1 MMIQQELKYRI
12 VKSDA
17 TKIFILCM
25 SMFLFVLLIKVYFQL
40 NDFKP
45 AWFAESYYPF
55 FGISDSVSKTMQHG
69 WVLLT
74 HFLVEDD
81 LLFLLTNSLWL
92 YFFCL
97 LLEESKPA
105 NTVFILFIISG
116 ILTGLVALILVG
128 INPNFLPAKFY
139 LGMKAPLMTI
149 ATAAILANPKRK
161 VFESFNGGIPIA
173 VAGVL
178 FITLT
183 LFVSYQSG
191 LAAVVTIFS
200 GIVVG
205 IIFHY
210 GLQKFVGKYADRL
223 NDYQAKKDAKENE
236 NSLYTFEENGYQV
249 VQVSQ
254 NKIDEILDKINAK
267 GIQSI
272 SAQEKEWLKN
282 YSNK

>member
-1 MMIQQELKYRI
+1 
-12 VKSDA
+12 
-17 TKIFILCM
+17 
-25 SMFLFVLLIKVYFQL
+25 
-40 NDFKP
+40 
-45 AWFAESYYPF
+45 
-55 FGISDSVSKTMQHG
+55 
-69 WVLLT
+69 
-74 HFLVEDD
+74 LVEDD

-92 YFFCL
+92 YFFGL

-173 VAGVL
+173 VAGAL

-223 NDYQAKKDAKENE
+223 NDYQAKKDEKENE
-236 NSLYTFEENGYQV
+236 NALYTFEENGYQV